1 MNPKRKKKKKKY
13 LSLVVSL
20 VARIF
25 KFSKKKLSSEEL
37 SVSDQARTKTENKP
51 NVCAQRRRRKPFVP
65 LTRVLINVRELE
77 L

>member
-13 LSLVVSL
+13 LSFVSL
-20 VARIF
+20 VARIS

-51 NVCAQRRRRKPFVP
+51 NVCAQRRRRRSLLF
-65 LTRVLINVRELE
+65 L
-77 L
+77 